1 MIIILAA
8 VAAFL
13 LLVVASTGYF
23 FAAKKVARK
32 SKDFIRKF
40 SSYFLFWRQLYSP
53 FFHFL
58 LILSL
63 QILLSCV
70 REGYGKKADSI
81 T

>member
-32 SKDFIRKF
+32 SKDFIRKI

-53 FFHFL
+53 FFL

>member
-40 SSYFLFWRQLYSP
+40 SSYFLFWHHLFSP
-53 FFHFL
+53 FLL

-63 QILLSCV
+63 QILPSCV
-70 REGYGKKADSI
+70 REGYGKKTDSI